1 MSARVVVV
9 GAGNAALCAALAARE
24 HGADVTV
31 LECAGPDERG
41 GNTGF
46 TAGTMRVVLTS
57 GDALA
62 SLVDDLSPEQA
73 GLVDARPYLAEEF
86 YDDLARTSEYRADP
100 ELADLVVSRSFD
112 TVRWM
117 RSHGIRFVPVIPPAP
132 AGGTPA
138 GAQANAPLVAVSGG
152 GPGLVTALVTAA
164 ERAGVRIHYRTRAER
179 LLRDGLRVAGVVAL
193 GPDGALTFPADAV
206 VLASGGFESNAEWR
220 TRYLGPGWD
229 LARVR
234 GTRFNNGDGI
244 RMALDI
250 GASPSGQWSGAHAVP
265 WEANASEF
273 GDPVVGDQFKKCS
286 YPYGIMVNT
295 AGQRFVDEGADYRD
309 YTYAAYGRA
318 ILAQP
323 GLMAW
328 QVFDREAADLLRDEY
343 RIRQVTRVR
352 ADTLPELARRMD
364 IDAAAFLRTVAD
376 YNAAVRTDVPFVP
389 QVRDGRGAP
398 GLPVP
403 RTHWA
408 RRIEVPPYE
417 AYAVTCGIT
426 FTYGGLRV
434 DTQARVLDGAHE
446 PIAGLYAAGELVGGL
461 FYHNYPGGSGLTS
474 GAVLGRIA
482 GTAAAVER

>member
-1 MSARVVVV
+1 
-9 GAGNAALCAALAARE
+9 
-24 HGADVTV
+24 
-31 LECAGPDERG
+31 
-41 GNTGF
+41 
-46 TAGTMRVVLTS
+46 
-57 GDALA
+57 
-62 SLVDDLSPEQA
+62 
-73 GLVDARPYLAEEF
+73 
-86 YDDLARTSEYRADP
+86 
-100 ELADLVVSRSFD
+100 
-112 TVRWM
+112 
-117 RSHGIRFVPVIPPAP
+117 
-132 AGGTPA
+132 
-138 GAQANAPLVAVSGG
+138 
-152 GPGLVTALVTAA
+152 
-164 ERAGVRIHYRTRAER
+164 
-179 LLRDGLRVAGVVAL
+179 
-193 GPDGALTFPADAV
+193 
-206 VLASGGFESNAEWR
+206 
-220 TRYLGPGWD
+220 
-229 LARVR
+229 
-234 GTRFNNGDGI
+234 
-244 RMALDI
+244 
-250 GASPSGQWSGAHAVP
+250 
-265 WEANASEF
+265 
-273 GDPVVGDQFKKCS
+273 VGDQFKKCS

-446 PIAGLYAAGELVGGL
+446 PIAGL
-461 FYHNYPGGSGLTS
+461 
-474 GAVLGRIA
+474 
-482 GTAAAVER
+482 